1 MALRT
6 YLLFCLIASLSSCSS
21 YDKSGRTTFSRG
33 LRRPD
38 SVNRISGSG
47 SAESSPSKNAVVTGV
62 TGIEFAKRIVGGEL
76 IRAENGTL
84 VVRATTA
91 KDDLQPIGLTT
102 DAIITASVLNKLGT
116 QPRLKAHGFEVTSTN
131 GVVSIHAR
139 SDSVD
144 DAVAVINLTLTVP
157 DVRQVIYAI
166 PTRV

>member
-6 YLLFCLIASLSSCSS
+6 KLLFCLIAFLSSCAS

-33 LRRPD
+33 MRPPET
-38 SVNRISGSG
+38 VNRISGYG
-47 SAESSPSKNAVVTGV
+47 RAESTPSRKAVVTGLSPSQ
-62 TGIEFAKRIVGGEL
+62 FAKRIVGGEL

-84 VVRATTA
+84 VVRATAA
-91 KDDLQPIGLTT
+91 KDDQPIGLTT
-102 DAIITASVLNKLGT
+102 DAIITSSILNKLGAEL
-116 QPRLKAHGFEVTSTN
+116 RLRAHGFEVTSAN

-166 PTRV
+166 PTVV

>member
-38 SVNRISGSG
+38 SVNRISG